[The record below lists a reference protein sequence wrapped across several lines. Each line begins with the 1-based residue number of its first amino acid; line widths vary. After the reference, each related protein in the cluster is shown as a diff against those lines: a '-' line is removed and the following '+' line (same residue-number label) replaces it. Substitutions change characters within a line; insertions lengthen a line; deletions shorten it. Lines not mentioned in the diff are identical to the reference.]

1 MHSVS
6 KYIVLV
12 FEGEVKANNSIK
24 TMMGE
29 MSAKTTFKRSAKGPV
44 QISLC
49 APDGSYLQLHNTS
62 SKVTKSACIT
72 VQALVMVVN
81 F

>member
-1 MHSVS
+1 MHSIS
-6 KYIVLV
+6 TYIVLV
-12 FEGEVKANNSIK
+12 FEGEVKTNNSIK

-49 APDGSYLQLHNTS
+49 APDGSYLQLHNTG
-62 SKVTKSACIT
+62 SKVTNSTCF
-72 VQALVMVVN
+72 ALQ
-81 F
+81 